1 MLTLKPT
8 STRPLADACHVAAAA
23 SAPRPSRAPLR
34 CRALSLALD
43 GPPRFMGILNVTP
56 DSFSDGGEH
65 AALDAAIAHAHAM
78 IADGADIIDI
88 GGESTRPGSHS
99 VPLEEEIQ
107 RVIPVV
113 QRLRHETK
121 ALISI
126 DTNKAPVAQ
135 AAMDAGADIINDITG
150 LRGDAN
156 MPSVV
161 SQSGAG
167 VIIMHMKGTPRTMQD
182 APAYLDIISEIG
194 DFFRQSVALALSSGV
209 DPMSIA
215 LDPGIGFGKTPEHN
229 RQLLVGIGSFTKTG
243 HPILVGTS
251 RKSFLGWLAGSTAM
265 DDRFWPGV
273 ATTSLCRER
282 GARIFRVHDVKPHH
296 DALRMT
302 EAILNHV

>member
-1 MLTLKPT
+1 MIWKVRGQSLDLT
-8 STRPLADACHVAAAA
+8 H
-23 SAPRPSRAPLR
+23 
-34 CRALSLALD
+34 RALL
-43 GPPRFMGILNVTP
+43 MGIVNVTP
-56 DSFSDGGEH
+56 DSFSDGGSFLDPL
-65 AALDAAIAHAHAM
+65 AACKQGLKLVEE
-78 IADGADIIDI
+78 GADILDI

-107 RVIPVV
+107 RVIPVIEK
-113 QRLRHETK
+113 LRRETK

-156 MPSVV
+156 MTSVV

-182 APAYLDIISEIG
+182 APAYQDIMSEIG
-194 DFFRQSVALALSSGV
+194 DFFRHSVALALSSGI

-229 RQLLVGIGSFTKTG
+229 RQLLAGIGSFAKTG
-243 HPILVGTS
+243 HPILVGAS
-251 RKSFLGWLAGSTAM
+251 RKSFLGWLAGSSAM
-265 DDRFWPGV
+265 EDRFWPGV

-282 GARIFRVHDVKPHH
+282 GAKIFRVHDVKPHH

>member
-1 MLTLKPT
+1 MIWKVRGQSLDLT
-8 STRPLADACHVAAAA
+8 H
-23 SAPRPSRAPLR
+23 
-34 CRALSLALD
+34 RALL
-43 GPPRFMGILNVTP
+43 MGIVNVTP
-56 DSFSDGGEH
+56 DSFSDGGSFLDPL
-65 AALDAAIAHAHAM
+65 AACKQGLKLVEE
-78 IADGADIIDI
+78 GADILDI

-107 RVIPVV
+107 RVIPVI
-113 QRLRHETK
+113 QRLRQETK

-126 DTNKAPVAQ
+126 DTNKAAVAQ

-182 APAYLDIISEIG
+182 APAYQDIMSEIG
-194 DFFRQSVALALSSGV
+194 DFFRQSVALALSSGI

-229 RQLLVGIGSFTKTG
+229 RQLLVEIGSFAKTG
-243 HPILVGTS
+243 HPILVGAS

-265 DDRFWPGV
+265 EDRFWPGV

>member
-1 MLTLKPT
+1 MIWKVRGQSLDLT
-8 STRPLADACHVAAAA
+8 H
-23 SAPRPSRAPLR
+23 
-34 CRALSLALD
+34 RALL
-43 GPPRFMGILNVTP
+43 MGIVNVTP
-56 DSFSDGGEH
+56 DSFSDGGSFLDPL
-65 AALDAAIAHAHAM
+65 AACKQGLKLVEE
-78 IADGADIIDI
+78 GADILDI

-107 RVIPVV
+107 RVIPVI
-113 QRLRHETK
+113 QRLRQETK

-126 DTNKAPVAQ
+126 DTNKAAVAQ

-150 LRGDAN
+150 LRGDEN

-182 APAYLDIISEIG
+182 APAYQDIMSEIG
-194 DFFRQSVALALSSGV
+194 DFFRQSVALALSSGI

-229 RQLLVGIGSFTKTG
+229 RQLLVEIGSFAKTG
-243 HPILVGTS
+243 HPILVGAS
-251 RKSFLGWLAGSTAM
+251 RKSFLGWLAGSSAM
-265 DDRFWPGV
+265 DDRFWLGV

-282 GARIFRVHDVKPHH
+282 GAKIFRVHDVKPHH

>member
-1 MLTLKPT
+1 MIWKVRGQSLDLT
-8 STRPLADACHVAAAA
+8 H
-23 SAPRPSRAPLR
+23 
-34 CRALSLALD
+34 RALL
-43 GPPRFMGILNVTP
+43 MGIVNVTP
-56 DSFSDGGEH
+56 DSFSDGGSFLDPLAACTH
-65 AALDAAIAHAHAM
+65 ALKLVEE
-78 IADGADIIDI
+78 GADILDI
-88 GGESTRPGSHS
+88 GGESTRPGSES

-107 RVIPVV
+107 RVIPVI
-113 QRLRHETK
+113 QRLRQETK

-126 DTNKAPVAQ
+126 DTNKAAVAQ

-182 APAYLDIISEIG
+182 APAYQDIMSEIG
-194 DFFRQSVALALSSGV
+194 DFFRQSVALALSSGI

-215 LDPGIGFGKTPEHN
+215 LDPGIGFGKTPAHN
-229 RQLLVGIGSFTKTG
+229 RQLLAGIGSFAKTG
-243 HPILVGTS
+243 HPILVGAS

-265 DDRFWPGV
+265 EDRFWPGV

>member
-1 MLTLKPT
+1 VIWKVRGQSLDLT
-8 STRPLADACHVAAAA
+8 H
-23 SAPRPSRAPLR
+23 
-34 CRALSLALD
+34 RALL
-43 GPPRFMGILNVTP
+43 MGIVNVTP
-56 DSFSDGGEH
+56 DSFSDGGSFLDPL
-65 AALDAAIAHAHAM
+65 AACKQGLKLVEE
-78 IADGADIIDI
+78 GADILDI

-107 RVIPVV
+107 RVIPVIEK
-113 QRLRHETK
+113 LRRETK

-156 MPSVV
+156 MTSVV

-182 APAYLDIISEIG
+182 APAYQDIMSEIG
-194 DFFRQSVALALSSGV
+194 DFFRQSVALALSSGI

-229 RQLLVGIGSFTKTG
+229 RQLLAGIGSFAKTG
-243 HPILVGTS
+243 HPILVGAS
-251 RKSFLGWLAGSTAM
+251 RKSFLGWLAGSSAM
-265 DDRFWPGV
+265 EDRFWPGV

-282 GARIFRVHDVKPHH
+282 GAKIFRVHDVKPHH

>member
-1 MLTLKPT
+1 MIWKVRGQSLDIT
-8 STRPLADACHVAAAA
+8 H
-23 SAPRPSRAPLR
+23 
-34 CRALSLALD
+34 RALL
-43 GPPRFMGILNVTP
+43 MGIVNVTP
-56 DSFSDGGEH
+56 DSFSDGGSFLDPL
-65 AALDAAIAHAHAM
+65 AACKQGLKLVEE
-78 IADGADIIDI
+78 GADILDI

-107 RVIPVV
+107 RVIPVI
-113 QRLRHETK
+113 QRLRQETK

-126 DTNKAPVAQ
+126 DTNKAAVAQ

-150 LRGDAN
+150 LRGDEN

-182 APAYLDIISEIG
+182 APAYQDIMSEIG
-194 DFFRQSVALALSSGV
+194 DFFRQSVALALSSGI

-229 RQLLVGIGSFTKTG
+229 RQLLAGIGSFAKTG
-243 HPILVGTS
+243 HPILVGAS
-251 RKSFLGWLAGSTAM
+251 RKSFLGWLAGSSAM
-265 DDRFWPGV
+265 EDRFWPGV

-282 GARIFRVHDVKPHH
+282 GAKIFRVHDVKPHH

>member
-1 MLTLKPT
+1 MIWKVRGQSLDLT
-8 STRPLADACHVAAAA
+8 H
-23 SAPRPSRAPLR
+23 
-34 CRALSLALD
+34 RALL
-43 GPPRFMGILNVTP
+43 MGIVNVTP
-56 DSFSDGGEH
+56 DSFSDGGSFLDPL
-65 AALDAAIAHAHAM
+65 AACKQGLKLVEE
-78 IADGADIIDI
+78 GADILDI

-107 RVIPVV
+107 RVIPVI
-113 QRLRHETK
+113 QRLRQETK

-126 DTNKAPVAQ
+126 DTNKAAVAQ

-150 LRGDAN
+150 LRGDEN

-182 APAYLDIISEIG
+182 APAYQDIMSEIG
-194 DFFRQSVALALSSGV
+194 DFFRQSVALALSSGI

-229 RQLLVGIGSFTKTG
+229 RQLLAGIGSFAKTG
-243 HPILVGTS
+243 HPILVGAS
-251 RKSFLGWLAGSTAM
+251 RKSFLGWLAGSSAM

-282 GARIFRVHDVKPHH
+282 GAKIFRVHDVKPHH

>member
-1 MLTLKPT
+1 MIWKVRGQSLDIT
-8 STRPLADACHVAAAA
+8 H
-23 SAPRPSRAPLR
+23 
-34 CRALSLALD
+34 RALL
-43 GPPRFMGILNVTP
+43 MGIVNVTP
-56 DSFSDGGEH
+56 DSFSDGGSFLDPL
-65 AALDAAIAHAHAM
+65 AACKQGLKLVEE
-78 IADGADIIDI
+78 GADILDI

-107 RVIPVV
+107 RVIPVI
-113 QRLRHETK
+113 QRLRQETK

-126 DTNKAPVAQ
+126 DTNKAAVAQ

-150 LRGDAN
+150 LRGDEN

-167 VIIMHMKGTPRTMQD
+167 VIIMHMKGTPRTMQV
-182 APAYLDIISEIG
+182 APAYQDIMSEIG
-194 DFFRQSVALALSSGV
+194 DFFRQSVALALSSGI

-229 RQLLVGIGSFTKTG
+229 RQLLVEIGSFAKTG
-243 HPILVGTS
+243 HPILVGAS
-251 RKSFLGWLAGSTAM
+251 RKSFLGWLAGSSAM

-282 GARIFRVHDVKPHH
+282 GAKIFRVHDVKPHH

>member
-1 MLTLKPT
+1 MIWKVRGQSLDLT
-8 STRPLADACHVAAAA
+8 H
-23 SAPRPSRAPLR
+23 
-34 CRALSLALD
+34 RALL
-43 GPPRFMGILNVTP
+43 MGIVNVTP
-56 DSFSDGGEH
+56 DSFSDGGSFLDPL
-65 AALDAAIAHAHAM
+65 AACKHGLKLIEE
-78 IADGADIIDI
+78 GADILDI
-88 GGESTRPGSHS
+88 GGESTRPGSQS
-99 VPLEEEIQ
+99 VPFEEEIQ
-107 RVIPVV
+107 RVIPVI

-126 DTNKAPVAQ
+126 DTNKAAVAQ
-135 AAMDAGADIINDITG
+135 AAVNAGADIINDITG

-194 DFFRQSVALALSSGV
+194 DFFRQSVALALSSGI

-229 RQLLVGIGSFTKTG
+229 RQLLVGIGSFAKTG

>member
-1 MLTLKPT
+1 MIWKVRGQSLDIT
-8 STRPLADACHVAAAA
+8 H
-23 SAPRPSRAPLR
+23 
-34 CRALSLALD
+34 RALL
-43 GPPRFMGILNVTP
+43 MGIVNVTP
-56 DSFSDGGEH
+56 DSFSDGGSFLDPL
-65 AALDAAIAHAHAM
+65 AACKQGLKLVEE
-78 IADGADIIDI
+78 GADILDI

-107 RVIPVV
+107 RVIPVI
-113 QRLRHETK
+113 QRLRQETK

-126 DTNKAPVAQ
+126 DTNKAAVAQ

-150 LRGDAN
+150 LRGDEN

-182 APAYLDIISEIG
+182 APAYQDIMSEIG
-194 DFFRQSVALALSSGV
+194 DFFRQSVALALSSGI

-229 RQLLVGIGSFTKTG
+229 RQLLAGIGSFAKTG
-243 HPILVGTS
+243 HPILVGAS
-251 RKSFLGWLAGSTAM
+251 RKSFLGWLAGSSAM

-282 GARIFRVHDVKPHH
+282 GAKIFRVHDVKPHH

>member
-1 MLTLKPT
+1 VIWKVRGQSLDLT
-8 STRPLADACHVAAAA
+8 H
-23 SAPRPSRAPLR
+23 
-34 CRALSLALD
+34 RALL
-43 GPPRFMGILNVTP
+43 MGIVNVTP
-56 DSFSDGGEH
+56 DSFSDGGSFLDPL
-65 AALDAAIAHAHAM
+65 AACKQGLKLVEE
-78 IADGADIIDI
+78 GADILDI
-88 GGESTRPGSHS
+88 GGESTRPGSHG

-107 RVIPVV
+107 RVIPVIEK
-113 QRLRHETK
+113 LRRETK

-156 MPSVV
+156 MTSVV

-182 APAYLDIISEIG
+182 APAYQDIMSEIG
-194 DFFRQSVALALSSGV
+194 DFFRQSVALALSSGI

-229 RQLLVGIGSFTKTG
+229 RQLLAGIGSFAKTG
-243 HPILVGTS
+243 HPILVGAS
-251 RKSFLGWLAGSTAM
+251 RKSFLGWLAGSSAM
-265 DDRFWPGV
+265 EDRFWPGV
-273 ATTSLCRER
+273 AITSLCRER
-282 GARIFRVHDVKPHH
+282 GAKIFRVHDVKPHH

>member
-1 MLTLKPT
+1 MIWKVRGQSLDLT
-8 STRPLADACHVAAAA
+8 H
-23 SAPRPSRAPLR
+23 
-34 CRALSLALD
+34 RALL
-43 GPPRFMGILNVTP
+43 MGIVNVTP
-56 DSFSDGGEH
+56 DSFSDGGSFLDPL
-65 AALDAAIAHAHAM
+65 AACKHGLKLIEE
-78 IADGADIIDI
+78 GADILDI
-88 GGESTRPGSHS
+88 GGESTRPGSQS
-99 VPLEEEIQ
+99 VPFEEEIQ
-107 RVIPVV
+107 RVIPVI

-126 DTNKAPVAQ
+126 DTNKAAVAQ
-135 AAMDAGADIINDITG
+135 AAVNAGADIINDITG

-182 APAYLDIISEIG
+182 APAYLDIMSEIG
-194 DFFRQSVALALSSGV
+194 DFFRQSVALALSSGI

>member
-1 MLTLKPT
+1 MIWKVRGQSLDLTQ
-8 STRPLADACHVAAAA
+8 
-23 SAPRPSRAPLR
+23 
-34 CRALSLALD
+34 RALL
-43 GPPRFMGILNVTP
+43 MGIVNVTP
-56 DSFSDGGEH
+56 DSFSDGGSFLDPR
-65 AALDAAIAHAHAM
+65 AACKQGLKLVEE
-78 IADGADIIDI
+78 GADILDI

-107 RVIPVV
+107 RVIPVIE
-113 QRLRHETK
+113 RLRRETK

-150 LRGDAN
+150 LRGDEN
-156 MPSVV
+156 MPRVV

-182 APAYLDIISEIG
+182 APAYQDIMSEIG
-194 DFFRQSVALALSSGV
+194 DFFRQSVALALSFSI

-229 RQLLVGIGSFTKTG
+229 RQLLVEIGSFAKTG
-243 HPILVGTS
+243 HPILVGAS
-251 RKSFLGWLAGSTAM
+251 RKSFLGWLAGSSAM

-282 GARIFRVHDVKPHH
+282 GAKIFRVHDVKPHH

>member
-1 MLTLKPT
+1 VIWKVRGQSLDLT
-8 STRPLADACHVAAAA
+8 H
-23 SAPRPSRAPLR
+23 
-34 CRALSLALD
+34 RALL
-43 GPPRFMGILNVTP
+43 MGIVNVTP
-56 DSFSDGGEH
+56 DSFSDGGSFLDPL
-65 AALDAAIAHAHAM
+65 AACKHGLKLVEE
-78 IADGADIIDI
+78 GADILDI
-88 GGESTRPGSHS
+88 GGESTRPGSQS
-99 VPLEEEIQ
+99 VPFEEEIQ
-107 RVIPVV
+107 RVIPVI

-126 DTNKAPVAQ
+126 DTNKAAVAQ
-135 AAMDAGADIINDITG
+135 AAVNAGADIINDITG

-302 EAILNHV
+302 EAILNHA

>member
-1 MLTLKPT
+1 VIWKVRGQSLDLTQ
-8 STRPLADACHVAAAA
+8 
-23 SAPRPSRAPLR
+23 
-34 CRALSLALD
+34 RALL
-43 GPPRFMGILNVTP
+43 MGIVNVTP
-56 DSFSDGGEH
+56 DSFSDGGSFH
-65 AALDAAIAHAHAM
+65 DPRAACKQGLKLVEE
-78 IADGADIIDI
+78 GADILDI

-107 RVIPVV
+107 RVIPVIE
-113 QRLRHETK
+113 RLRRETK

-150 LRGDAN
+150 LRGDEN
-156 MPSVV
+156 MPRVV

-182 APAYLDIISEIG
+182 APAYQDIMSEIG
-194 DFFRQSVALALSSGV
+194 DFFRQSVALALSFGI

-229 RQLLVGIGSFTKTG
+229 RQLLAGIGSFAKTG
-243 HPILVGTS
+243 HPILIGAS

-265 DDRFWPGV
+265 EDRFWPGV

>member
-1 MLTLKPT
+1 MIWKVRGQSLDLT
-8 STRPLADACHVAAAA
+8 H
-23 SAPRPSRAPLR
+23 
-34 CRALSLALD
+34 RALL
-43 GPPRFMGILNVTP
+43 MGIVNVTP
-56 DSFSDGGEH
+56 DSFSDGGSFLDPL
-65 AALDAAIAHAHAM
+65 AACKQGLKLVEE
-78 IADGADIIDI
+78 GADILDI

-107 RVIPVV
+107 RVIPVIEK
-113 QRLRHETK
+113 LRRETK

-156 MPSVV
+156 MTSVV

-182 APAYLDIISEIG
+182 APAYQDIMSEIG
-194 DFFRQSVALALSSGV
+194 DFFRQSVALALSSGI

-229 RQLLVGIGSFTKTG
+229 RQLLAGIGSFAKTG
-243 HPILVGTS
+243 HPILVGAS
-251 RKSFLGWLAGSTAM
+251 RKSFLGWLAGSSAM

-282 GARIFRVHDVKPHH
+282 GAKIFRVHDVKPHH

>member
-1 MLTLKPT
+1 MIWKVRGQSLDLT
-8 STRPLADACHVAAAA
+8 H
-23 SAPRPSRAPLR
+23 
-34 CRALSLALD
+34 RALL
-43 GPPRFMGILNVTP
+43 MGIVNVTP
-56 DSFSDGGEH
+56 DSFSDGGSFLDPL
-65 AALDAAIAHAHAM
+65 AACKQGLKLVEE
-78 IADGADIIDI
+78 GADILDI

-107 RVIPVV
+107 RVIPVIEK
-113 QRLRHETK
+113 LRRETK

-156 MPSVV
+156 MTSVV

-182 APAYLDIISEIG
+182 APAYQDIMSEIG
-194 DFFRQSVALALSSGV
+194 DFFRQSVALALSSGI

-229 RQLLVGIGSFTKTG
+229 RQLLVEIGSFAKTG
-243 HPILVGTS
+243 HPILVGAS
-251 RKSFLGWLAGSTAM
+251 RKSFLGWLAGSSAM

-282 GARIFRVHDVKPHH
+282 GAKIFRVHDVKPHH

>member
-1 MLTLKPT
+1 MIWKVRGQSLDLT
-8 STRPLADACHVAAAA
+8 H
-23 SAPRPSRAPLR
+23 
-34 CRALSLALD
+34 RALL
-43 GPPRFMGILNVTP
+43 MGIVNVTP
-56 DSFSDGGEH
+56 DSFSDGGSFLDPL
-65 AALDAAIAHAHAM
+65 AACKHGLKLIEE
-78 IADGADIIDI
+78 GADILDI
-88 GGESTRPGSHS
+88 GGESTRPGSQS
-99 VPLEEEIQ
+99 VPFEEEIQ
-107 RVIPVV
+107 RVIPVI

-126 DTNKAPVAQ
+126 DTNKAAVAQ
-135 AAMDAGADIINDITG
+135 AAVNAGADIINDITG

>member
-1 MLTLKPT
+1 MIWKVRGQSLDLT
-8 STRPLADACHVAAAA
+8 H
-23 SAPRPSRAPLR
+23 
-34 CRALSLALD
+34 RALL
-43 GPPRFMGILNVTP
+43 MGIVNVTP
-56 DSFSDGGEH
+56 DSFSDGGSFLDPL
-65 AALDAAIAHAHAM
+65 AACKQGLKLVEE
-78 IADGADIIDI
+78 GADILDI

-107 RVIPVV
+107 RVIPVIEK
-113 QRLRHETK
+113 LRRETK

-126 DTNKAPVAQ
+126 DTNKAAVAQ

-150 LRGDAN
+150 LRGDEN
-156 MPSVV
+156 MPRVV

-182 APAYLDIISEIG
+182 APAYQDIMSEIG
-194 DFFRQSVALALSSGV
+194 DFFRQSVALALSSGI

-229 RQLLVGIGSFTKTG
+229 RQLLAGIGSFAKIG
-243 HPILVGTS
+243 HPILVGAS

-265 DDRFWPGV
+265 EDRFWPGV

-282 GARIFRVHDVKPHH
+282 GAKIFRVHDVKPHH

>member
-1 MLTLKPT
+1 MIWKVRGQSLDLT
-8 STRPLADACHVAAAA
+8 H
-23 SAPRPSRAPLR
+23 
-34 CRALSLALD
+34 RALL
-43 GPPRFMGILNVTP
+43 MGIVNVTP
-56 DSFSDGGEH
+56 DSFSDGGSFLDPL
-65 AALDAAIAHAHAM
+65 AACKQGLKLVEE
-78 IADGADIIDI
+78 GADILDI

-107 RVIPVV
+107 RVIPVI
-113 QRLRHETK
+113 QRLRQETK

-126 DTNKAPVAQ
+126 DTNKAAVAQ

-150 LRGDAN
+150 LRGDEN

-182 APAYLDIISEIG
+182 APAYQDIMSEIG
-194 DFFRQSVALALSSGV
+194 DFFRQSVALALSSGI

-229 RQLLVGIGSFTKTG
+229 RQLLVEIGSFAKTG
-243 HPILVGTS
+243 HPILVGAS

>member
-1 MLTLKPT
+1 MIWKVRGQSLDLT
-8 STRPLADACHVAAAA
+8 H
-23 SAPRPSRAPLR
+23 
-34 CRALSLALD
+34 RALL
-43 GPPRFMGILNVTP
+43 MGIVNVTP
-56 DSFSDGGEH
+56 DSFSDGGSFLDPR
-65 AALDAAIAHAHAM
+65 AACKQGLKLVEE
-78 IADGADIIDI
+78 GADILDI

-107 RVIPVV
+107 RVIPVIEK
-113 QRLRHETK
+113 LRRETK

-126 DTNKAPVAQ
+126 DTNKAAVAQ

-150 LRGDAN
+150 LRGDEN
-156 MPSVV
+156 MPRVV

-182 APAYLDIISEIG
+182 APAYQDIMSEIG
-194 DFFRQSVALALSSGV
+194 DFFRQSVALALSSGI

-229 RQLLVGIGSFTKTG
+229 RQLLAGIGSFAKTG
-243 HPILVGTS
+243 HPILVGAS

-265 DDRFWPGV
+265 EDRFWPGV

-282 GARIFRVHDVKPHH
+282 GAKIFRVHDVKPHH

>member
-1 MLTLKPT
+1 MIWKVRGQSLDLTQ
-8 STRPLADACHVAAAA
+8 
-23 SAPRPSRAPLR
+23 
-34 CRALSLALD
+34 RALL
-43 GPPRFMGILNVTP
+43 MGIVNVTP
-56 DSFSDGGEH
+56 DSFSDGGSFLDPR
-65 AALDAAIAHAHAM
+65 AACKQGLKLVEE
-78 IADGADIIDI
+78 GADILDI

-99 VPLEEEIQ
+99 VPLEQEIQ
-107 RVIPVV
+107 RVIPVIE
-113 QRLRHETK
+113 RLRRETK

-126 DTNKAPVAQ
+126 DTNKAAVAQ

-150 LRGDAN
+150 LRGDEN
-156 MPSVV
+156 MPRVV

-182 APAYLDIISEIG
+182 APAYQDIMSEIG
-194 DFFRQSVALALSSGV
+194 DFFRQSVALALSFGI

-229 RQLLVGIGSFTKTG
+229 RQLLAGIGSFAKTG
-243 HPILVGTS
+243 HPILIGAS

-265 DDRFWPGV
+265 EDRFWPGV

>member
-1 MLTLKPT
+1 MIWKVRGQSLDLT
-8 STRPLADACHVAAAA
+8 H
-23 SAPRPSRAPLR
+23 
-34 CRALSLALD
+34 RALL
-43 GPPRFMGILNVTP
+43 MGIVNVTP
-56 DSFSDGGEH
+56 DSFSDGGSFLDPL
-65 AALDAAIAHAHAM
+65 AACKQGLKLVEE
-78 IADGADIIDI
+78 GADILDI

-107 RVIPVV
+107 RVIPVIEK
-113 QRLRHETK
+113 LRRETK

-135 AAMDAGADIINDITG
+135 AAMNAGADIINDITG

-156 MPSVV
+156 MTSVV

-182 APAYLDIISEIG
+182 APAYQDIMSEIG
-194 DFFRQSVALALSSGV
+194 DFFRQSVALALSSGI

-229 RQLLVGIGSFTKTG
+229 RQLLAGIGSFAKTG
-243 HPILVGTS
+243 HPILVGAS
-251 RKSFLGWLAGSTAM
+251 RKSFLGWLAGSSAM
-265 DDRFWPGV
+265 EDRFWPGV
-273 ATTSLCRER
+273 AITSLCRER
-282 GARIFRVHDVKPHH
+282 GAKIFRVHDVKPHH

>member
-1 MLTLKPT
+1 MIWKVRGQSLDLT
-8 STRPLADACHVAAAA
+8 H
-23 SAPRPSRAPLR
+23 
-34 CRALSLALD
+34 RALL
-43 GPPRFMGILNVTP
+43 MGIVNVTP
-56 DSFSDGGEH
+56 DSFSDGGSFLDPL
-65 AALDAAIAHAHAM
+65 AACKQGLKLVEE
-78 IADGADIIDI
+78 GADILDI

-107 RVIPVV
+107 RVIPVI
-113 QRLRHETK
+113 QRLRQETK

-126 DTNKAPVAQ
+126 DTNKAAVAQ

-150 LRGDAN
+150 LRGDEN

-182 APAYLDIISEIG
+182 APAYQDIMSEIG
-194 DFFRQSVALALSSGV
+194 DFFRQSVALALSSGI

-229 RQLLVGIGSFTKTG
+229 RQLLVEIGSFAKTG
-243 HPILVGTS
+243 HPILVGAS

-265 DDRFWPGV
+265 EDRFWPGV
-273 ATTSLCRER
+273 ATTSLCCER
-282 GARIFRVHDVKPHH
+282 GAKIFRVHDVKPHH

>member
-1 MLTLKPT
+1 VIWKVRGQSLDLT
-8 STRPLADACHVAAAA
+8 H
-23 SAPRPSRAPLR
+23 
-34 CRALSLALD
+34 RALL
-43 GPPRFMGILNVTP
+43 MGIVNVTP
-56 DSFSDGGEH
+56 DSFSDGGSFLDPP
-65 AALDAAIAHAHAM
+65 AACKQGLKLVEE
-78 IADGADIIDI
+78 GADILDI

-107 RVIPVV
+107 RVIPVIE
-113 QRLRHETK
+113 RLRRETK

-126 DTNKAPVAQ
+126 DTNKAAVAQ

-150 LRGDAN
+150 LRGDEN

-182 APAYLDIISEIG
+182 APAYQDIMSEIG
-194 DFFRQSVALALSSGV
+194 DFFRQSVALALSFSI

-229 RQLLVGIGSFTKTG
+229 RQLLAGIGSFAKTG
-243 HPILVGTS
+243 HPILIGAS

-265 DDRFWPGV
+265 EDRFWPGV

-282 GARIFRVHDVKPHH
+282 GAKIFRVHDVKPHH

>member
-1 MLTLKPT
+1 MIWKVRGQSLDLT
-8 STRPLADACHVAAAA
+8 H
-23 SAPRPSRAPLR
+23 
-34 CRALSLALD
+34 RALL
-43 GPPRFMGILNVTP
+43 MGIVNVTP
-56 DSFSDGGEH
+56 DSFSDGGSFLDPL
-65 AALDAAIAHAHAM
+65 AACTHGLKLVEE
-78 IADGADIIDI
+78 GADILDI
-88 GGESTRPGSHS
+88 GGESTRPGSQS

-107 RVIPVV
+107 RVIPVIE
-113 QRLRHETK
+113 RLRQETK

-126 DTNKAPVAQ
+126 DTNKAAVAQ

-182 APAYLDIISEIG
+182 APAYQDIMSEIG
-194 DFFRQSVALALSSGV
+194 DFFRQSVALALSSGI

-229 RQLLVGIGSFTKTG
+229 RQLLVEIGSFAKTG
-243 HPILVGTS
+243 HPILVGAS

-265 DDRFWPGV
+265 EDRFWPGV